1 MIPDYQTLMLPLLR
15 LAEDGREHRIG
26 EVIEPL
32 ARQLGLTEDE
42 LTEMLPSGRQ
52 PVFNNR
58 VHWAKTYLAQAKL
71 LEITRRAHFRIT
83 ERGRELLREKPERV
97 DVRLLERF
105 PEFNEFKQRARES
118 QTGLSPTTAEVTSPA
133 DASTKLATPDEIL
146 RTTIADIDAAL
157 SGELLDR
164 VLASPPSFFEN
175 LIVTLLLRMGY
186 GGAREEAGRAIG
198 KSGDGGV
205 DGVIDQDPLGL
216 DRVYVQAKRYK
227 LDAPVS
233 EPEVRA
239 FSGSLGA
246 AKATKG
252 VFVTTSHFTR
262 PACEFAERHPFK
274 MVLIDGPQLAALMI
288 RHNVG
293 VRTAETL
300 HVKKVDEDFFSE
312 D

>member
-15 LAEDGREHRIG
+15 LAEDGHEHRISG
-26 EVIEPL
+26 VVKPL
-32 ARQLGLTEDE
+32 GKQLGLGPNE
-42 LTEMLPSGRQ
+42 LSEMLPSGRQ
-52 PVFNNR
+52 PTFNNR

-83 ERGRELLREKPERV
+83 DRGREILRENPKKI

-105 PEFNEFKQRARES
+105 PEFNEFKTRARES
-118 QTGLSPTTAEVTSPA
+118 QTGRSSSAEEVSA
-133 DASTKLATPDEIL
+133 ASEPRLATPDELL
-146 RTTIADIDAAL
+146 RATIADIEAAL
-157 SGELLDR
+157 SSELLDR
-164 VLASPPSFFEN
+164 ILAAPPAFFED

-186 GGAREEAGRAIG
+186 GGSREDAGRAVG
-198 KSGDGGV
+198 KSGDGGI

-216 DRVYVQAKRYK
+216 DRVYLQAKRYK
-227 LDAPVS
+227 LDIPVS

-246 AKATKG
+246 AKASKG
-252 VFVTTSHFTR
+252 VFVTTSSFTR
-262 PACEFAERHPFK
+262 PAQEFAERHPFK
-274 MVLIDGPQLAALMI
+274 MVLIDGAQLATLMI

-300 HVKKVDEDFFSE
+300 HVRKIDEDFFAE

>member
-15 LAEDGREHRIG
+15 LASDGQEHRIG

-32 ARQLGLTEDE
+32 AKQLDISADE
-42 LTEMLPSGRQ
+42 LAEMLPSGRQ

-71 LEITRRAHFRIT
+71 LEITRRAYFRIT
-83 ERGRELLREKPERV
+83 DRGREILRENPKRV

-118 QTGLSPTTAEVTSPA
+118 QTGGLSPSTAEITTSA
-133 DASTKLATPDEIL
+133 EAKLATPDELL
-146 RTTIADIDAAL
+146 RGTIADIEAAL
-157 SGELLDR
+157 SSELLNR
-164 VLASPPSFFEN
+164 ILTAPPAFFEE
-175 LIVTLLLRMGY
+175 LIVTLLMRMGY
-186 GGAREEAGRAIG
+186 GGEREEAGRAVG
-198 KSGDGGV
+198 KSGDGGI
-205 DGVIDQDPLGL
+205 DGIIDQDPLGL
-216 DRVYVQAKRYK
+216 DRVYLQAKRYK
-227 LDAPVS
+227 LDLPVS

-246 AKATKG
+246 AKASKG
-252 VFVTTSHFTR
+252 VFVTTSYFTR
-262 PACEFAERHPFK
+262 PAHDFAERHPFK
-274 MVLIDGPQLAALMI
+274 MVLIDGAQLAALMI

-300 HVKKVDEDFFSE
+300 HVKKIDEDFFGE
-312 D
+312 E